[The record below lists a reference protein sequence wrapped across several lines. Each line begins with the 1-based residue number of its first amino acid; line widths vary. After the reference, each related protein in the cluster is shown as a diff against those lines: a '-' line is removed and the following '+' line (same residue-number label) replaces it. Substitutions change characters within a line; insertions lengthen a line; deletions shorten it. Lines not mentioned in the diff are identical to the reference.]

1 LGEGQKGRG
10 LLFIKSPFLA
20 DNPSYSNIEFYLQ
33 KTKEFV
39 NRELPTIS
47 EGGFIVIQ
55 TQDVRIGEY
64 VEPLAKRVVDMLA
77 PDNLSLKE
85 IIVVPQ
91 QNQNPKLQATSE
103 YLKINH
109 QYLLVYEKQMLGDSR
124 NEHP

>member
-1 LGEGQKGRG
+1 M
-10 LLFIKSPFLA
+10 
-20 DNPSYSNIEFYLQ
+20 
-33 KTKEFV
+33 
-39 NRELPTIS
+39 PTIS

-85 IIVVPQ
+85 IIVVTQ
-91 QNQNPKLQATSE
+91 QNQKLQATSE

-109 QYLLVYEKQMLGDSR
+109 QYLLVYGKQILGDSR

>member
-1 LGEGQKGRG
+1 
-10 LLFIKSPFLA
+10 
-20 DNPSYSNIEFYLQ
+20 LQ

>member
-10 LLFIKSPFLA
+10 LLFIKSPFWA
-20 DNPSYSNIEFYLQ
+20 DNPCYSNIEFYLQ

-39 NRELPTIS
+39 NWELPAIS

-77 PDNLSLKE
+77 PDNLALKE
-85 IIVVPQ
+85 IILVTQ
-91 QNQNPKLQATSE
+91 QNQNPKLQETSE